1 MAFIINN
8 NFCNCI
14 QIREDTRW
22 ILILFLIYF
31 LLPVAPSRADLHSQ
45 SPFCPETLHAPEW
58 NSHGPGDSLAPG
70 CTLGLAVLLENEEF
84 IFLFPFAFSYLF
96 IFYKEFP
103 LPHPLSLY

>member
-45 SPFCPETLHAPEW
+45 RPFALRAYILQSEIRMVLETAWFPEY
-58 NSHGPGDSLAPG
+58 
-70 CTLGLAVLLENEEF
+70 CTLGFAILLEN
-84 IFLFPFAFSYLF
+84 
-96 IFYKEFP
+96 
-103 LPHPLSLY
+103 